1 MAIIAYKFYCYQ
13 NQKIICM
20 AFISNY
26 CHQSEATDI
35 HIVVLLI
42 VVTRTHDLHQLF
54 QIYDSMIY
62 KD

>member
-26 CHQSEATDI
+26 CHQSQATDI
-35 HIVVLLI
+35 DRVVLLSPA
-42 VVTRTHDLHQLF
+42 H
-54 QIYDSMIY
+54 MISSNY
-62 KD
+62 LKYMIL